1 MLCLGEIKTRG
12 NHLQLKKGEY
22 NMSENNPVYSIS
34 NHLFHIVK
42 VHYR

>member
-22 NMSENNPVYSIS
+22 NMSENNPACIQYFKSLVSYSQS
-34 NHLFHIVK
+34 SL
-42 VHYR
+42 